1 MHSLLARLGAQCL
14 NNFTAQKYFRNN
26 KMQDK
31 PEQHKQTQAEAG
43 KKPKDNTTQDQLRKE
58 NTSQNMIQHEKKRQ
72 NMTQFKKTR
81 QDKTKYDTI

>member
-43 KKPKDNTTQDQLRKE
+43 KKQRPHSTGLVKKGKYITKHDTT
-58 NTSQNMIQHEKKRQ
+58 
-72 NMTQFKKTR
+72 
-81 QDKTKYDTI
+81 